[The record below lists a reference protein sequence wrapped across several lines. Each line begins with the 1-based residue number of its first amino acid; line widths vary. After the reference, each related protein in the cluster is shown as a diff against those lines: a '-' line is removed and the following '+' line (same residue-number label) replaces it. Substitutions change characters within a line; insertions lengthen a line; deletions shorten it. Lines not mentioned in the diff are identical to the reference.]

1 MPASTTRAIAVKID
15 QATRDR
21 IKRLAESR
29 DRTPHWMLK
38 EAIGQYLERE
48 EKREAFRQDA
58 INAWSEYKATGMHV
72 TADEVTTWLETWGD
86 EAELPAPQCH
96 K

>member
-1 MPASTTRAIAVKID
+1 MPGTTTRAIAVKID
-15 QATRDR
+15 QETRDR

-29 DRTPHWMLK
+29 QRTTHWMMK
-38 EAIGQYLERE
+38 EAISQYLERE

-58 INAWSEYKATGMHV
+58 IDGWREVETTGMHV
-72 TADEVTTWLETWGD
+72 GADEVKAWLETWGD
-86 EAELPAPQCH
+86 DDEQPAPECH